1 MLLPNNIN
9 LPARCRLVFK
19 KNRWFICISKPTR
32 GVLMG
37 VEPTESSSK
46 RGVVGALDEFDGVA
60 KQREEG
66 PSEDDEGEG
75 GVEVDSDEL
84 GGSGGSVDDRED
96 AAYEERARQPKSAG
110 KKDKKEMKSAKKDK
124 KSAQKEKKS
133 AQKKI
138 KRSLSLELEAEAEKL
153 VERANKRQR
162 KEIQ

>member
-84 GGSGGSVDDRED
+84 GGSGR
-96 AAYEERARQPKSAG
+96 AAVSTIARTQL
-110 KKDKKEMKSAKKDK
+110 MKSARA
-124 KSAQKEKKS
+124 SRRAP
-133 AQKKI
+133 
-138 KRSLSLELEAEAEKL
+138 
-153 VERANKRQR
+153 ERRTR
-162 KEIQ
+162 RR